1 MQRQYAY
8 AQRVK
13 RLADRVCNLWKS
25 QTALLTLLKRL
36 FSIAI
41 EPQLRSKRGSVGLR
55 ESHYESAKEP
65 IRTGRCVVGAA
76 KHRENAF
83 RNLQNQFSFCNK
95 YLPLVRYLHIVKT
108 PASLAFTRRCR
119 LKRHEVLLYYG
130 YDLVPPIMLRQE
142 QPQLLWC
149 PPLLS
154 QRTSSWLC
162 RQRLLRLLLS
172 PQSVPEFL
180 RAAVPAAQR
189 AVLPVPRY
197 QLLLCPAEV
206 KC

>member
-13 RLADRVCNLWKS
+13 RIADRVCNLWKS

-119 LKRHEVLLYYG
+119 LKRHGVLLYYVM
-130 YDLVPPIMLRQE
+130 DMTL
-142 QPQLLWC
+142 
-149 PPLLS
+149 
-154 QRTSSWLC
+154 
-162 RQRLLRLLLS
+162 
-172 PQSVPEFL
+172 F
-180 RAAVPAAQR
+180 
-189 AVLPVPRY
+189 
-197 QLLLCPAEV
+197 LLLCYV
-206 KC
+206 RSNLSFCGVHLC